1 MTPKYPDVAAATS
14 ETDDINTLVGV
25 LATDQRRRVLRYFQK
40 SPESVA
46 SVDDL
51 VDYLVKSGTQGRT
64 RKREHIQLL
73 QVTLPKLAEA
83 DVLAY
88 DGTTEDVRR
97 RETQRWEQ
105 ASALLTNIQDV
116 A

>member
-1 MTPKYPDVAAATS
+1 MTPKYPDVAGGAS
-14 ETDDINTLVGV
+14 ETDDINTLVAV
-25 LATDQRRRVLRYFQK
+25 LATDQRRRVLRYFQE
-40 SPESVA
+40 SPESA
-46 SVDDL
+46 PSVDDL
-51 VDYLVKSGTQGRT
+51 VDYLVESGTQGRT

-88 DGTTEDVRR
+88 GGSSQDVRR